1 MIQSSI
7 LTLHAEL
14 INSIIFL
21 FDGFLFYF
29 EISKTIVY
37 IRSQIFVVGR
47 KFSIKKFEI
56 VCTVIQLGTFGEI
69 IFPPISTIR
78 DQMIL
83 TPGAVWSLFF
93 SWDRS

>member
-37 IRSQIFVVGR
+37 KRSQIFFCR
-47 KFSIKKFEI
+47 DEI
-56 VCTVIQLGTFGEI
+56 L
-69 IFPPISTIR
+69 
-78 DQMIL
+78 D
-83 TPGAVWSLFF
+83 
-93 SWDRS
+93 